1 MSGYSP
7 HNQNYGR
14 HYDDENDDNSYH
26 GSGDPPQVRIAR
38 GSGAT
43 PTMPSINFP
52 HDSPAAPSPAAAPNP
67 YVNGQ
72 TTHYDFETPQ
82 YQAYQGYHS
91 SYDDPLTGTPY
102 DPRPSFEAASL
113 HPQQHPS
120 NSAGT
125 AVDPTWRNS
134 YGYQEDDNHLLSPVY
149 SPSHVVKDPESQQYM
164 EPGRLNVFGM
174 SNNEY
179 ADDEGENYVF
189 PINGDEYALNT
200 WGDESTVAAGSDTE
214 VEDDDEDGTGRTN
227 QRKVQLFRGNL
238 VLDCP
243 VSDRLLSQYPE
254 HQPVREFTH
263 MRYSAATCDPA
274 EFVSNDFTLR
284 QRCYSTPR
292 STELCI
298 CVTIYNED
306 DILLA
311 RTLQGVFNNIRHLCS
326 RSRSK
331 MWGAEAWKK
340 VVVVVVSD
348 GREKLNPRAKALMA
362 ALGVYQ
368 EGFAKNMVND
378 KPVEGHIYEYTTMVR
393 IASVDSTVKLTTKN
407 AVPVQMLFCLKE
419 KNKKKI
425 NSHRWFFQAFGPI
438 LQPNVC
444 VLLDAGTRPGNHAIY
459 HLWKAFDKN
468 KHVAG
473 ACGEIAA
480 ALGKGYSKL
489 FNPLVAAQNFEYKM
503 SNILDKPSE
512 SVFGF
517 ITVLPGAF
525 SAYRYE
531 ALQND
536 PSGEGPLEKY
546 FKGEKLEGQGG
557 IFSANMYLAEDRILC
572 WELVAKRNCRW
583 LLKYVKSAKA
593 HTDVPEHLSELIL
606 QRRRWL
612 NGSFFAS
619 IYAQVHM
626 FGIWRTSHSIGRKL
640 WMHIEFLY
648 QTVSLIF
655 SWFSIGNFFL
665 VFKILTEAVGDKSM
679 DFAPGHILSIVL
691 TWVYVCCLVTIFV
704 LSLGNRPKG
713 THYFYDIIAG
723 FFAALMAYI
732 MFSAIYV
739 AVKSVEYEIC
749 KNGGFYPKMM
759 VMDKTFRDLIISLLS
774 TYALYIIASI
784 ISLEPWHMITS
795 FLQYLL
801 LSPAYI
807 NVFNVYAFCN
817 THDISW
823 GTKGDDKVKL
833 DLGVVKADE
842 KGKAEVELP
851 TSSLA
856 VDQSYV
862 EEVNVL
868 SSVPL
873 KVKDEASPQDK
884 HTDYYAFFR
893 SSVVLIWLFMNIALI
908 AVVLNVGGFQD
919 LTNTTNKGDST
930 GATSTAAA
938 AAAVK
943 LAVRDGCKA
952 VNTATTR
959 TTEIY
964 LAVVLWA
971 VAGMAAYR
979 FICCVLFLAQWV
991 IGR

>member
-1 MSGYSP
+1 MPGQPPYYNSYGY
-7 HNQNYGR
+7 NEG
-14 HYDDENDDNSYH
+14 YDDEEEQ
-26 GSGDPPQVRIAR
+26 GRPQVRIGR
-38 GSGAT
+38 SDET
-43 PTMPSINFP
+43 PTLLSMNFP
-52 HDSPAAPSPAAAPNP
+52 QDSPSAPSPVASGNP

-72 TTHYDFETPQ
+72 RTSYNFDTPD
-82 YQAYQGYHS
+82 YPTYSGYVS
-91 SYDDPLTGTPY
+91 SYDDPLTGSVY
-102 DPRPSFEAASL
+102 DQRPSFEL
-113 HPQQHPS
+113 NQLNPGQPE
-120 NSAGT
+120 SAG
-125 AVDPTWRNS
+125 AAADSSWQNMYS
-134 YGYQEDDNHLLSPVY
+134 YQDNNHLLSPVY
-149 SPSHVVKDPESQQYM
+149 SPSHVVKDPESQNYM

-174 SNNEY
+174 SNSDEY
-179 ADDEGENYVF
+179 ADQEDEHYVF

-200 WGDESTVAAGSDTE
+200 WGDESTEVASDTD
-214 VEDDDEDGTGRTN
+214 VEDTDNEYDNNGRTN
-227 QRKVQLFRGNL
+227 PRKVQLFRGNL

-274 EFVSNDFTLR
+274 DFVANDFTLR
-284 QRCYSTPR
+284 QRCYSSPR

-298 CVTIYNED
+298 CITIYNED

-331 MWGAEAWKK
+331 VWGSEAWKK

-393 IASVDSTVKLTTKN
+393 IASANDTVRLTTKN

-438 LQPNVC
+438 LQPKVC

-468 KHVAG
+468 SQIAG

-536 PSGEGPLEKY
+536 ANGEGPLEKY

-572 WELVAKRNCRW
+572 WELVAKRNCNW
-583 LLKYVKSAKA
+583 VLKYVKSAKA

-612 NGSFFAS
+612 NGSFFAA

-626 FGIWRTSHSIGRKL
+626 FGIWRTSHSLARKL

-648 QTVSLIF
+648 QAISLIF

-665 VFKILTEAVGDKSM
+665 VFKILTEAVGDPSM
-679 DFAPGHILSIVL
+679 DFAPGHVLSIVL

-723 FFAALMAYI
+723 FFAVLMAYI
-732 MFSAIYV
+732 CFSAIYV
-739 AVKSVEYEIC
+739 AVRSVEYEIC
-749 KNGGFYPKMM
+749 KDGGFKPQMM
-759 VMDKTFRDLIISLLS
+759 VLDKTFRDLIISLLS
-774 TYALYIIASI
+774 TYALYIIASL

-795 FLQYLL
+795 FLQYIL

-851 TSSLA
+851 TSSSA
-856 VDQSYV
+856 VDQYYV
-862 EEVNVL
+862 DEINLL
-868 SSVPL
+868 SSPPL
-873 KVKDEASPQDK
+873 KVKEEPSAQDR

-908 AVVLNVGGFQD
+908 AVVLNVGGFED
-919 LTNTTNKGDST
+919 ITKTSSST
-930 GATSTAAA
+930 ATATATPAATAAA
-938 AAAVK
+938 AIK
-943 LAVRDGCKA
+943 LAVRDTCKP
-952 VNTATTR
+952 VNTATTQ

-964 LAVVLWA
+964 LAVILWS

-979 FICCVLFLAQWV
+979 FVCCVLFLAQWV
-991 IGR
+991 IGH